1 MRGAINELSDTLR
14 RIVTCQDAVTLYGN
28 CYVMSHES
36 REQGLSWQQ
45 QAKQLAA
52 IELNQHPQFVADQL
66 NERIFEEVCINQI
79 YVQIGMVLS
88 IPDVLEYVTF
98 PSAKCESKI

>member
-1 MRGAINELSDTLR
+1 MKSATKELSDALR

-28 CYVMSHES
+28 CYVMSYGN
-36 REQGLSWQQ
+36 REEGVSWQQ

-66 NERIFEEVCINQI
+66 DETFFEEVCMHHICAGQRNRYI
-79 YVQIGMVLS
+79 WSY
-88 IPDVLEYVTF
+88 PH
-98 PSAKCESKI
+98 P